1 MRPNLLIPISHLT
14 YREIEIVQLIKMGY
28 STKEM
33 ANNLGLSYFTVKK
46 HRENIL
52 LKVGARG
59 KTEFRKFVFEYE
71 LSPKQAE

>member
-1 MRPNLLIPISHLT
+1 MRPNLLIPISQLT
-14 YREIEIVQLIKMGY
+14 YRELEIVQLIRTGY

-33 ANNLGLSYFTVKK
+33 ATKLGLSYFTIKK

-59 KTEFRKFVFEYE
+59 KTEFRKFVFEFE
-71 LSPKQAE
+71 FSQKQTD

>member
-1 MRPNLLIPISHLT
+1 MRPSPLIPISHLT
-14 YREIEIVQLIKMGY
+14 YREIEIVQLIRRGY

-33 ANNLGLSYFTVKK
+33 ATKLGLSYFTVKK

-59 KTEFRKFVFEYE
+59 KTEFRKFVFEFE
-71 LSPKQAE
+71 FSPKQAE

>member
-14 YREIEIVQLIKMGY
+14 FREIEIVQLIRMGY

>member
-28 STKEM
+28 STKEI

>member
-1 MRPNLLIPISHLT
+1 
-14 YREIEIVQLIKMGY
+14 MGY

-33 ANNLGLSYFTVKK
+33 ANKLGLSYFTVKK

-71 LSPKQAE
+71 LSPKQPK

>member
-14 YREIEIVQLIKMGY
+14 YREIEIVQLIRMGY

>member
-14 YREIEIVQLIKMGY
+14 FREIEIVQLIRMGY

-33 ANNLGLSYFTVKK
+33 ATKLGLSYFTVKK

-59 KTEFRKFVFEYE
+59 KTEFRKFVFEYK
-71 LSPKQAE
+71 LSPKQPE

>member
-1 MRPNLLIPISHLT
+1 
-14 YREIEIVQLIKMGY
+14 MGY

-33 ANNLGLSYFTVKK
+33 ANKLGLSYFTVKK

-59 KTEFRKFVFEYE
+59 KTEFRKFVFEFE
-71 LSPKQAE
+71 FSKKQAD